1 MGDNRKF
8 WRSGAGSKWLVALAL
23 LAVIYASR
31 HVWLRQIGEFLVEA
45 ESPQAADIGVVL
57 AGDGFGHRIMK
68 AVDCVRQGYVK
79 QVLVDGPRGIY
90 DYNEAA
96 LAIRFAVYRGAP
108 SEAFIPFPMRA
119 RSTAAEVQAVDA
131 ELQKRNVHKAL
142 IVTSNFHT
150 RRARAIFRRFG
161 SRNIRY
167 IIVAAPDE
175 DFSPDDW
182 WRSRD
187 AQKVVFFEYA
197 KLVDWWLAD

>member
-1 MGDNRKF
+1 M
-8 WRSGAGSKWLVALAL
+8 ALAL

-31 HVWLRQIGEFLVEA
+31 HLWLREIGGFLVEA
-45 ESPQAADIGVVL
+45 EPPQAADIGVVL

-79 QVLVDGPRGIY
+79 QVLVDGPRGLY
-90 DYNEAA
+90 DLNEAA
-96 LAIRFAVYRGAP
+96 LAIRFAVSRGAP
-108 SEAFIPFPMRA
+108 QEALIPLPMRA
-119 RSTAAEVQAVDA
+119 RSTAAEVQVVDA

-150 RRARAIFRRFG
+150 RRARAVFRRFG